1 MKAHDMKEYLE
12 IQILNDLL
20 LIFVS
25 RSTVAI
31 LAMPAG
37 GLEAFALVEST
48 AKSAVN
54 SVFMLAL
61 LLFPLITLGV
71 LEPACKQG
79 KW

>member
-1 MKAHDMKEYLE
+1 MKAHEMKEYLE

-20 LIFVS
+20 LISVS
-25 RSTVAI
+25 SSTVAI

-48 AKSAVN
+48 AGSAVN

-71 LEPACKQG
+71 LEPACKQR